1 LEAAA
6 RAEMPDRR
14 YRCRGG
20 IEARCA
26 HVYAR
31 LGSLGAGTAGVVSRD
46 IGNGVSRDIGDGV
59 RLGVAA
65 SAG

>member
-1 LEAAA
+1 MTRVLAIGTL
-6 RAEMPDRR
+6 R
-14 YRCRGG
+14 
-20 IEARCA
+20 
-26 HVYAR
+26 HVDAR
-31 LGSLGAGTAGVVSRD
+31 LGNLGAGTAGVVSRD